1 MQSVFLEPKWRRPF
15 RFVSNLSHTII
26 CSQNVHMHR
35 AKQKDSIAGR
45 QGSITDNIYIWLVSF
60 MLRPQPCTIAQKNR
74 VHRTVIFNQYICDKF
89 HPTFRHDS
97 CAPLVPNP
105 PFQNNPTVRKC
116 NKTTVASN
124 FMTSFFHTD
133 WVCPPRQLC
142 ETLPFQNRRFQ
153 CHKRA
158 QKLG

>member
-1 MQSVFLEPKWRRPF
+1 
-15 RFVSNLSHTII
+15 
-26 CSQNVHMHR
+26 
-35 AKQKDSIAGR
+35 
-45 QGSITDNIYIWLVSF
+45 

-116 NKTTVASN
+116 NKTTIPSN
-124 FMTSFFHTD
+124 FMTSFLHTD

-142 ETLPFQNRRFQ
+142 ETPPIQNRRFQ
-153 CHKRA
+153 CHKHV
-158 QKLG
+158 QKLGWVDEMCLVVQVWLGNCEAEHNVSQPAHPDNLLTPLPFKVIVSSATNARRN